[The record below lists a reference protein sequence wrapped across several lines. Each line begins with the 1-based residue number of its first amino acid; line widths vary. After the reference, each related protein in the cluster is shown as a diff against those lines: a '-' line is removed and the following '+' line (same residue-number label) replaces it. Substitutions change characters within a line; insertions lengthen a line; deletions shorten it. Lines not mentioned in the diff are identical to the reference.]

1 MLTDTIIAKAFTN
14 QIKSTYVYR
23 KKLTLG
29 LMMMSLTLLTG
40 LSEVTTCCKPS
51 MYPLFSSRTTVFT
64 FSMLLTELGE
74 EFPPLP
80 MITFTLRPLI
90 VRASVNVTSDS
101 VMELF

>member
-1 MLTDTIIAKAFTN
+1 
-14 QIKSTYVYR
+14 
-23 KKLTLG
+23 
-29 LMMMSLTLLTG
+29 MMMSLTLLTG

-74 EFPPLP
+74 EFPPFP